1 MQVVV
6 GQHAI
11 LAPTFPRKN
20 GRKHE
25 GRGTGTEGKQERGG
39 KGAKGGKGNGEDG
52 KVEVEQERKG
62 GLFWGGAKIY
72 HKSMTSLSWQ
82 RLMMCRSQ

>member
-1 MQVVV
+1 M
-6 GQHAI
+6 
-11 LAPTFPRKN
+11 KEE
-20 GRKHE
+20 GRKRKE
-25 GRGTGTEGKQERGG
+25 CRKGDG

-52 KVEVEQERKG
+52 KVEVEEERKG
-62 GLFWGGAKIY
+62 GLFLGGAKIY